1 MILAQTRVQ
10 QFFIQEAASG
20 RERGCDDKRGYTN
33 LI

>member
-10 QFFIQEAASG
+10 QFFIQESASG
-20 RERGCDDKRGYTN
+20 GEGGCDDKRGYTN